1 MALATADA
9 HGRRPRLLCEA
20 FGCDPYPVSTHL
32 TPEQLDALQRAAIDL
47 TDRRFPDGEED
58 VGAAAMLLQEGSIV
72 TSTTPDYFNKM
83 VDVCQETGSLL
94 EAFKR
99 DLAVAASVCVGRVSP
114 GTFLVLS
121 PCGVCL
127 ERLISHGPEVLVA
140 VPDPS
145 DATRAR
151 WVSVREAHPYFWGRI
166 WTEGIPYPGA
176 DHAG

>member
-1 MALATADA
+1 M
-9 HGRRPRLLCEA
+9 LL
-20 FGCDPYPVSTHL
+20 
-32 TPEQLDALQRAAIDL
+32 RAAIGL
-47 TDRRFPDGEED
+47 TERRFAPDEPD
-58 VGAAAMLLQEGSIV
+58 VGAAAMLLSDGSVV

-99 DLAVAASVCVGRVSP
+99 ELAVKASVCVGRVAP

-140 VPDPS
+140 VPDPT
-145 DATRAR
+145 DATRPR
-151 WVSVREAHPYFWGRI
+151 WVRVREAHPYFWGRI

-176 DHAG
+176 EHSG

>member
-1 MALATADA
+1 MPDTTTD
-9 HGRRPRLLCEA
+9 
-20 FGCDPYPVSTHL
+20 
-32 TPEQLDALQRAAIDL
+32 EQLSSLLDAARDL
-47 TDRRFPDGEED
+47 TRQRFAADEPD
-58 VGAAAMLLQEGSIV
+58 VGAAAMLLADGSVV

-99 DLAVAASVCVGRVSP
+99 DLSVVASVCVGRVAP
-114 GTFLVLS
+114 ETFLVLS

-127 ERLISHGPEVLVA
+127 ERLISHGPDVVVG
-140 VPDPS
+140 VPDEG

-166 WTEGIPYPGA
+166 WTEKLPYPGA
-176 DHAG
+176 DHD